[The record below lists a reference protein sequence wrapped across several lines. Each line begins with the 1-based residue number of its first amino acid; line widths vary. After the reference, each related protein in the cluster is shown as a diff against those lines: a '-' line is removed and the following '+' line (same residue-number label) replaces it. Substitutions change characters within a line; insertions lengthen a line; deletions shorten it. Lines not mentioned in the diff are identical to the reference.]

1 MSSDGEN
8 VSIPIGMT
16 KTPCIGIC
24 STTTFGDSV
33 CRGCKR
39 YAKEVLNW
47 ISYSDEMKQ
56 AVLKRLEFLATQ
68 ILSDR
73 FEIIDEA
80 LLGRSLK
87 ERSVPFNAELSAFC
101 WLHNLLKKAHGKL
114 TDLSEHGVAVRP
126 AYSQIPLET
135 LIEQVDKELL
145 ILADAHRTRFSI

>member
-1 MSSDGEN
+1 MSLDGEN
-8 VSIPIGMT
+8 VSIPTGMT

-101 WLHNLLKKAHGKL
+101 WLHNLLKKAHGKV
-114 TDLSEHGVAVRP
+114 TDLSEHGVVVRP
-126 AYSQIPLET
+126 AYSKIPLAT
-135 LIEQVDKELL
+135 LIEHVDRELI